1 MECSSE
7 YFFPIIRLL
16 EEIDGKKVTE
26 SGHSHVVLIRKQVEN
41 VFINEYKSSAYMIQL
56 AVQLVRGM
64 PLSIRQSDRA
74 EISEL
79 ALYLM

>member
-16 EEIDGKKVTE
+16 EEIDGKNVTE